1 MIASSRIRTLKCF
14 SIRPDIPRSIAAASG
29 SLGSS
34 TFTTW
39 KRRASAASFSK
50 YFLYS
55 LHVVAAIVRSSP
67 RASAGFSRFAASF
80 WPAWPPAPMIVCASS
95 MNRMIGCALFF
106 TSSITLFS
114 RFSNS
119 PFTLAPACSS
129 PMSST
134 CSATPRNGGGTSSA
148 AIRSASPSTTAV
160 LPTPAS
166 PVMIGLFWRRRIRM
180 SIAWRISASRP
191 ITGSILPSRA
201 RCVRL
206 VVYVSSAGVF
216 DGPAAGAMPSA
227 AGATSLPSSSVWR
240 GSASLE
246 PAMISSNLCF
256 RSVTFISA
264 KRDDIRCANC
274 ARSGAVSSASSR

>member
-1 MIASSRIRTLKCF
+1 
-14 SIRPDIPRSIAAASG
+14 
-29 SLGSS
+29 
-34 TFTTW
+34 
-39 KRRASAASFSK
+39 
-50 YFLYS
+50 
-55 LHVVAAIVRSSP
+55 
-67 RASAGFSRFAASF
+67 
-80 WPAWPPAPMIVCASS
+80 MIVCASS

-106 TSSITLFS
+106 TSSITLFR

-148 AIRSASPSTTAV
+148 AMRSARPSTTAV

-216 DGPAAGAMPSA
+216 DGPVAGAVPSA
-227 AGATSLPSSSVWR
+227 AGARPPSSVSPWR
-240 GSASLE
+240 GSASLD

-256 RSVTFISA
+256 RSVTFTSA
-264 KRDDIRCANC
+264 NCDDIRCANC
-274 ARSGAVSSASSR
+274 ARSGAVSSASNRCPERMRPSCESSDAISHACSNSAIRCTENTGVRVLPVFRRVSSRSRSARSACGSTRLARSASGRSPAGSSSNARNRCSRSTS